1 VTTQSDLEPDR
12 YRAAMRRLVTGV
24 CIVTAR
30 HQGLDHAMT
39 VSSVASV
46 SLDPMLVLFCVE
58 NEARFFDAVSEVD
71 VFGVS
76 ILAADQRWVADW
88 LATRGRPL
96 HGQLDRVPHRPG
108 PGTGVALLDGALATL
123 ECRITARHPGGDHTI
138 VVGEVVTAD
147 VEPEAKPA
155 LIHHRSRYGHVD

>member
-1 VTTQSDLEPDR
+1 MTLPDIDPDH

-30 HQGLDHAMT
+30 LDGIDHAMT

-58 NEARFFDAVSEVD
+58 NEARFFDAVDRTEE
-71 VFGVS
+71 FGINV
-76 ILAADQRWVADW
+76 LAADQRWVADW

-96 HGQLDRVPHRPG
+96 HGQLDRVAFRPG
-108 PGTGVALLDGALATL
+108 PVTGVALLEGALTVL
-123 ECRITARHPGGDHTI
+123 ECRVTARHPAGDHTI
-138 VVGEVVTAD
+138 VVGEVVHAD
-147 VEPEAKPA
+147 IDVVAKPA

>member
-1 VTTQSDLEPDR
+1 MTTEPELGPDR

-30 HQGLDHAMT
+30 LDGIDHAMT

-46 SLDPMLVLFCVE
+46 SLEPMLVLFCVE
-58 NEARFFDAVSEVD
+58 NDARFYDAVERTEA
-71 VFGVS
+71 FGINV
-76 ILAADQRWVADW
+76 LAADQRWLADW

-96 HGQLDRVPHRPG
+96 HGQLDRVPYRPG
-108 PGTGVALLDGALATL
+108 PATGVALLGSALAAI
-123 ECRITARHPGGDHTI
+123 ECRVTARHPAGDHTI
-138 VVGEVVTAD
+138 VVGEALH
-147 VEPEAKPA
+147 VEVDPVPRPA